1 MKNKL
6 DRLEELVVELKNA
19 GIVDV
24 KFATS
29 KDFTNVEKLADDMIE
44 VLEAMLRGDT
54 EPAPPFGDSVMGKF
68 HNDESGVFLDG
79 FSNRADILN
88 EFKLAPKAI
97 SEYKIIVAVYDLS
110 EAYSGGVFILM
121 EKDGQLYE
129 VNDSHCSCYGL
140 EHFDIEETTAEALRI
155 RCNSDWPYGA
165 FKYAIPHILEY
176 LNS

>member
-1 MKNKL
+1 MKDKL
-6 DRLEELVVELKNA
+6 DRLEELVAELKSA
-19 GIVDV
+19 GVVDV
-24 KFATS
+24 KFATA
-29 KDFTNVEKLADDMIE
+29 KDFGTVEKLADDMIT
-44 VLEAMLRGDT
+44 VLEAMLRGDCT
-54 EPAPPFGDSVMGKF
+54 PAPPFGDSMMGDY
-68 HNDESGVFLDG
+68 HNDTSGVFLDG

-88 EFKLAPKAI
+88 EFSISPKVI

-110 EAYSGGVFILM
+110 EAYSGDAFILM

-140 EHFDIEETTAEALRI
+140 ENFDIEETTADALRI
-155 RCNSDWPYGA
+155 RCDSDWPYGA